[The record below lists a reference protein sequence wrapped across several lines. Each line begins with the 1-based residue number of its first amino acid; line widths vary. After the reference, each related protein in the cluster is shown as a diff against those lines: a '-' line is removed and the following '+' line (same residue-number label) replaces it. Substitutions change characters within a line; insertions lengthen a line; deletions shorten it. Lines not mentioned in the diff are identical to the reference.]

1 MDSRPIGVFDSGL
14 GGLTTVRELCRLL
27 PGEDIVYFG
36 DTGRVPYGSRSKE
49 TIIRYARQDVAFLR
63 TYDLKLIVIACGTV
77 STTAL
82 DILANENPIPVLGVV
97 APAPAA
103 AAQTTQ
109 NGRIGLIGTQAS
121 IRSGAYERRIARE
134 DPSIQV
140 LTEACPLFVPLV
152 ENGRFRPGDIV
163 AETVAAEY
171 LAPMREAGVDTLVLG
186 CTHYPLLTE
195 VIGACMGPEVALINV
210 GATCAAAVAERL
222 RAMDALNPGGAGE
235 SRFYVSDSVEGFS
248 RLASTFLQRDVQ
260 EAVTQVDIWAYPSE
274 PPALANQPDL
284 G

>member
-63 TYDLKLIVIACGTV
+63 TFDLKLIVIACGTV

-97 APAPAA
+97 APAAAA

-121 IRSGAYERRIARE
+121 IRSGAYEALIRKA
-134 DPSIQV
+134 DPEAQV
-140 LTEACPLFVPLV
+140 TAQPCPLFVPLV

-163 AETVAAEY
+163 IETVAGEY
-171 LAPMREAGVDTLVLG
+171 LAPLKEAGVDTLVLG
-186 CTHYPLLTE
+186 CTHYPLLQD
-195 VIGACMGPEVALINV
+195 VIAAQMGPQVRLVNA
-210 GATCAAAVAERL
+210 GAEGARAAAARL
-222 RAMDALNPGGAGE
+222 AAADALSGRTEGG
-235 SRFYVSDSVEGFS
+235 SCRYFVSDRQEDFS
-248 RLASTFLQRDVQ
+248 RLASIFLGWDVTGT
-260 EAVTQVDIWAYPSE
+260 VGQVDISCY
-274 PPALANQPDL
+274 
-284 G
+284 

>member
-63 TYDLKLIVIACGTV
+63 TFDLKLIVIACGTV

-97 APAPAA
+97 APAAA
-103 AAQTTQ
+103 AAAETTQ

-121 IRSGAYERRIARE
+121 IRSGAYEALIRKA
-134 DPSIQV
+134 DPAAQV
-140 LTEACPLFVPLV
+140 TAQACPLFVPLV
-152 ENGRFRPGDIV
+152 ENGRFHPGDIV
-163 AETVAAEY
+163 VETVVKEY
-171 LAPMREAGVDTLVLG
+171 LEEVKAQGVDTLMLG
-186 CTHYPLLTE
+186 CTHYPLLRE
-195 VIGACMGPEVALINV
+195 VIGACMGPEVELVDV
-210 GATCAAAVAERL
+210 GAECARWVMGQLSGRDQLAPQDRKGSH
-222 RAMDALNPGGAGE
+222 RY
-235 SRFYVSDSVEGFS
+235 FVSDSTGDFAA
-248 RLASTFLQRDVQ
+248 LASMFLGEDVTGDVGQ
-260 EAVTQVDIWAYPSE
+260 IDITVY
-274 PPALANQPDL
+274 
-284 G
+284 

>member
-49 TIIRYARQDVAFLR
+49 TIIRYAR
-63 TYDLKLIVIACGTV
+63 LIVIACGTV

-97 APAPAA
+97 APAAAA

-121 IRSGAYERRIARE
+121 IRSGAYEALIRKA
-134 DPSIQV
+134 DPEAQV
-140 LTEACPLFVPLV
+140 TAQPCPLFVPLV

-163 AETVAAEY
+163 IETVAGEY
-171 LAPMREAGVDTLVLG
+171 LAPLKEAGVDTLVLG
-186 CTHYPLLTE
+186 CTHYPLLQD
-195 VIGACMGPEVALINV
+195 VIAAQMGPQVRLVNA
-210 GATCAAAVAERL
+210 GAEGARAAAARL
-222 RAMDALNPGGAGE
+222 AADDALSGRTEGG
-235 SRFYVSDSVEGFS
+235 SCRYFVSDRQEDFS
-248 RLASTFLQRDVQ
+248 RLASIFLGWDVTGT
-260 EAVTQVDIWAYPSE
+260 VGQVDISCY
-274 PPALANQPDL
+274 
-284 G
+284 

>member
-63 TYDLKLIVIACGTV
+63 TFDLKLIVIACGTV

-82 DILANENPIPVLGVV
+82 NILANENPIPVLGVV
-97 APAPAA
+97 APAAA
-103 AAQTTQ
+103 AAAEATQ

-121 IRSGAYERRIARE
+121 IRSGAYEALIRKA
-134 DPSIQV
+134 DPAAQV
-140 LTEACPLFVPLV
+140 TAQPCPLFVPLV

-163 AETVAAEY
+163 IETVAGEY
-171 LAPMREAGVDTLVLG
+171 LAPLKEAGVDTLVLG
-186 CTHYPLLTE
+186 CTHYPLLQD
-195 VIGACMGPEVALINV
+195 VIAAQMGPQVRLVNA
-210 GATCAAAVAERL
+210 GAEGARAAATRL
-222 RAMDALNPGGAGE
+222 AAGGALSGKTE
-235 SRFYVSDSVEGFS
+235 GGSCRYFVSDRQEDFS
-248 RLASTFLQRDVQ
+248 RLASIFLGWDVTG
-260 EAVTQVDIWAYPSE
+260 AVGQVDISCY
-274 PPALANQPDL
+274 
-284 G
+284 